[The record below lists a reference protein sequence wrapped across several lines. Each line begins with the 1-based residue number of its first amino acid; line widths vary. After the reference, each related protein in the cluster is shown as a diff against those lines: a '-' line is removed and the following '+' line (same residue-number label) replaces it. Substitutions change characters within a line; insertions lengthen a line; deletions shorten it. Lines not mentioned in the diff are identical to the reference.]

1 MNTLTILDFEDGRVY
16 QYQNLTDHEI
26 NNVDSF
32 MADYGHNETNC
43 EYMIHADPDIIS
55 YRIDEFG
62 IVEV

>member
-26 NNVDSF
+26 NNIDSF

-43 EYMIHADPDIIS
+43 EWMTHADPDIKTIK
-55 YRIDEFG
+55 F
-62 IVEV
+62 